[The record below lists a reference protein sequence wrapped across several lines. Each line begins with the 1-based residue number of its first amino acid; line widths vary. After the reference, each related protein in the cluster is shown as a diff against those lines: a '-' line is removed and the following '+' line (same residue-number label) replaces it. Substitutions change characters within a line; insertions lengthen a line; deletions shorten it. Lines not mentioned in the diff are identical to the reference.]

1 MKIEKEYFGQ
11 SEGKDVDL
19 YTLSN
24 DNGMAVRITTYG
36 GIITH
41 LMVPD
46 REGRGRDV
54 VLGFDDLLDYLHGHP
69 HFGAITGRYAGRI
82 ADARF
87 ELDGHTYVLARNDGK
102 NHLHGGVKGFDKKV
116 WEAATRKEPGKVSL
130 ILSYVSPHMEE
141 GYPGDLKVTVIY
153 SLLEENT
160 LELFY
165 EAHTDRPTILNLTNH
180 SYFNLEDPAG
190 DIRDHIAMILS
201 DRMLETRDDLIPTGR
216 ILEVAGTPYDF
227 REPKPFGRDLPATGL
242 GYDLCYVLDHEGT
255 EPRLCARVYSPSSGI
270 TLEVETTEPGVQL
283 YTANY
288 LDGSLRGKG
297 KVPYRQYAA
306 FCLETQHYPDTPHHP
321 HFPSVRLDPGE
332 TYQQTTS
339 FRFSVTD

>member
-1 MKIEKEYFGQ
+1 MKIEQEYFGQ

-24 DNGMAVRITTYG
+24 DKGMVVRVTTYG

-41 LMVPD
+41 LEVPD
-46 REGRGRDV
+46 REEKKRDV

-87 ELDGHTYVLARNDGK
+87 ELDGKTYELARNDGK
-102 NHLHGGVKGFDKKV
+102 NHLHGGLRGFDKVV
-116 WEAATRKEPGKVSL
+116 WDAATRKEPGRVSL
-130 ILSYVSPHMEE
+130 ILSYLSPHMEE
-141 GYPGDLKVTVIY
+141 GYPGNLRVTVMY
-153 SLLEENT
+153 TVLEENT
-160 LELFY
+160 LEIYY
-165 EAHTDRPTILNLTNH
+165 EARTDRPTILNLTNH
-180 SYFNLEDPAG
+180 SYFNLDDPAK
-190 DIRDHIAMILS
+190 DIRDHVAMI
-201 DRMLETRDDLIPTGR
+201 RAEKFLETRDDLIPTGR
-216 ILEVAGTPYDF
+216 ITEVTGTPYDF
-227 REPKPFGRDLPATGL
+227 RVPKPLGRDLDRTGI
-242 GYDLCYVLDHEGT
+242 GYDLCYVLDNNGKT
-255 EPRLCARVYSPSSGI
+255 PQLCARVHSPASGI
-270 TLEVETTEPGVQL
+270 AVEVETTEPGVQL

-288 LDGSLRGKG
+288 LDGSLKGKG
-297 KVPYRQYAA
+297 KIPYGQYAA

-332 TYQQTTS
+332 VYQQTTL